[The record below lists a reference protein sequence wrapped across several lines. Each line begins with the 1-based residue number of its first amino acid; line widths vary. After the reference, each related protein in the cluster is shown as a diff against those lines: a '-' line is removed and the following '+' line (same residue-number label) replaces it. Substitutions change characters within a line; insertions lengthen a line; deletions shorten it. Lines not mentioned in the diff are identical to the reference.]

1 MIDFKGKTVLV
12 TGGGAGIGRGIAE
25 AFGAAGARVV
35 VAEVKPELVEETRQ
49 ALIQQDADSLVVQA
63 DVTRE
68 ADVQAL
74 AQAIEHKY
82 GGLDVLINNVGDFLL
97 AKRFEEFDEV
107 LAYLYKARPEADFD
121 LVWDW
126 IKIPPRPETTPPHP
140 QKAELKR

>member
-49 ALIQQDADSLVVQA
+49 ALIQQEVDSLVVQA

-97 AKRFEEFDEV
+97 AKRFEEFDE
-107 LAYLYKARPEADFD
+107 AEIAR
-121 LVWDW
+121 
-126 IKIPPRPETTPPHP
+126 I
-140 QKAELKR
+140 